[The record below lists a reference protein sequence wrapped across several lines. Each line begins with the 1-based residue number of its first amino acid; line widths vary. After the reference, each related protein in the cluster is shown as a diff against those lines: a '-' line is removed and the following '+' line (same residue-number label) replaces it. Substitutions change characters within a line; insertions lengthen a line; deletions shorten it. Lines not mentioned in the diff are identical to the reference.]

1 MSVKELAVGAVATV
15 IIGGTAYTVNQAD
28 VVDNFA
34 EDTGLTQEEA
44 EQYVGQ
50 VDEDELVSFEEVGS
64 ELLNDGQEMVATADQ
79 IDCAN
84 YEYEWESATLSCE
97 EGKTQ
102 IHEIGSREIS
112 LGRAYKKLDTDSASK
127 DDISSTIRLID
138 ELNSSYDFEI
148 TEIILDQSALDEIK
162 KTNSY
167 NKAYLKAALDDN

>member
-1 MSVKELAVGAVATV
+1 MSVKELAAGAVVTV
-15 IIGGTAYTVNQAD
+15 VIGGTAYTVNQAD

-50 VDEDELVSFEEVGS
+50 VSEDELASFNEIGS
-64 ELLNDGQEMVATADQ
+64 ELMNDGQYMITEADQ
-79 IDCAN
+79 IDCVN

-112 LGRAYKKLDTDSASK
+112 LGRAYRKLDTDSASRA
-127 DDISSTIRLID
+127 DISSTIRLID

-148 TEIILDQSALDEIK
+148 TGMILDQSALDEIK

-167 NKAYLKAALDDN
+167 NKAYLKAVLDEG